1 MLNKGVTP
9 VMCQKGSVGA
19 CGDLAPMAQAAITM
33 MGEGEVFYQGRGSG
47 HRGHAAAGIPT
58 IVFRERDGLAAING
72 SDLITGMGCLQ
83 MYDAERWLKTQ
94 EIALAM
100 TLEALNANITAYDP
114 RMHAGARISR
124 SAGLRREYP
133 PLDRG
138 F

>member
-19 CGDLAPMAQAAITM
+19 CGDLAPMAQGAITM
-33 MGEGEVFYQGRGSG
+33 MGEGEVFYQGKRLPAKEGM
-47 HRGHAAAGIPT
+47 AAAGTPT

-83 MYDAERWLKTQ
+83 IYDAERWLKTQ

-100 TLEALNANITAYDP
+100 TLEALNANMNGVRSA
-114 RMHAGARISR
+114 AACGARATR
-124 SAGLRREYP
+124 APNNALKTSAR
-133 PLDRG
+133 
-138 F
+138 